1 MASMMRRFSAGH
13 DAPPLTVGGACSRGP
28 VSPRWRGKPAAEMDG
43 LTGSSGG
50 GLQRLEGCELPTL
63 LFAGHDRRGLIDLAA
78 LADTALV
85 LYVYPG
91 SGTSRDLALDA
102 LQHETYRRLRRR
114 FSVVVPDGAIV
125 ALSSLTRDR
134 QFVQEPRLAF
144 EQIESQEFPHHLI
157 ADETCHLAQ
166 ILGLPTFECDGRRF
180 YERVTI
186 IAHDRRIVKVAY
198 PADPLRD
205 GEQALAWLGRRQL
218 RGVE

>member
-1 MASMMRRFSAGH
+1 MASMRRRFGVCLA
-13 DAPPLTVGGACSRGP
+13 APALTAVGACSRGP
-28 VSPRWRGKPAAEMDG
+28 VSPRWRGKPAAEVAG
-43 LTGSSGG
+43 LAGSSGG
-50 GLQRLEGCELPTL
+50 GLQRLVGCELPTL
-63 LFAGHDRRGLIDLAA
+63 LFAGRDRRGLIDLAA

-102 LQHETYRRLRRR
+102 LQHETYRRLRRQ
-114 FSVVVPDGAIV
+114 FVAVIPDGAIV
-125 ALSSLTRDR
+125 ALSSLTRD
-134 QFVQEPRLAF
+134 QQLVQEPRLAF

-166 ILGLPTFECDGRRF
+166 MLGLPTFECDGGRF

-186 IAHDRRIVKVAY
+186 IASDGLIVKVAY

-205 GEQALAWLGRRQL
+205 GEMALAWMKLERR
-218 RGVE
+218 